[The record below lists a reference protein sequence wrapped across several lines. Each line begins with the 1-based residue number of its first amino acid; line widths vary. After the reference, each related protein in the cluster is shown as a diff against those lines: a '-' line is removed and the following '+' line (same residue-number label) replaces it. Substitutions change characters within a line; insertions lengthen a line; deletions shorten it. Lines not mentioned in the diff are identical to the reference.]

1 MQLDIEMDLK
11 STATNKKRWNESEQG
26 YQWERAEGILQ
37 PERERE
43 RVPTPSESGE
53 VSKIRSE
60 AVGRTREG
68 MFVTVVIVVG
78 ADDNHTH
85 LNLPA
90 IDQGRC
96 HWE

>member
-1 MQLDIEMDLK
+1 MNPNKDI
-11 STATNKKRWNESEQG
+11 NEKEQRG
-26 YQWERAEGILQ
+26 FSNQR
-37 PERERE
+37 ERERE

-53 VSKIRSE
+53 VSKIRTE

-96 HWE
+96 H